1 MQRRHAIRK
10 FSIPERLKSIRFAI
24 EGINSFFN
32 SEHNAIVHLLA
43 TIAVILVSIT
53 LRLTTSEWLFVV
65 SSVAMVWITELLNT
79 AIEKAMD
86 LISTETR
93 KEIRFIKDVAA
104 AAVLIA
110 SLNAIVTACFIF
122 IPKFI

>member
-10 FSIPERLKSIRFAI
+10 FSIPQRVKSIRFAM
-24 EGINSFFN
+24 EGITSFFN

-43 TIAVILVSIT
+43 TIAVILVSFAF
-53 LRLTTSEWLFVV
+53 RLTTTEWLFVV
-65 SSVAMVWITELLNT
+65 ASVALVWITELINT

-93 KEIRFIKDVAA
+93 QEIQFIKDVAA

-110 SLNAIVTACFIF
+110 ALNSVVTGALIF